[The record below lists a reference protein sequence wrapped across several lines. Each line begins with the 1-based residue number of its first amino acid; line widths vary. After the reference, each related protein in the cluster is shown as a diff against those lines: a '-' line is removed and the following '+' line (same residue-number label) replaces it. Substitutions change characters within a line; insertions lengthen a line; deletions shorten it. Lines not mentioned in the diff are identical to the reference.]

1 MRSIHVSEVIARTP
15 DDVYEYA
22 RDATRLPEWASGL
35 AVGVVEGDADG
46 LVVDSPMGRVRVAYL
61 ERNPYGVLDHLVELP
76 DGTEVLNPMRVVGH
90 PDGAEVLFTVRQLGM
105 TDEQFETD
113 VAAVAADLVTLKQ
126 VLETPDVITSGSYSD
141 QM

>member
-1 MRSIHVSEVIARTP
+1 MRSIHVSEVVARTP
-15 DDVYEYA
+15 AAVYDYA

-46 LVVDSPMGRVRVAYL
+46 LVVDSPMGRVRVAYV

-76 DGTEVLNPMRVVGH
+76 DGTDVLNPMRVVAH

-105 TDEQFETD
+105 TDDQFEAD
-113 VAAVAADLVTLKQ
+113 VAAVRADLAKLKQ
-126 VLETPDVITSGSYSD
+126 MLEA
-141 QM
+141 